1 MFDFDRNYKCLY
13 SWMEGVHSQ
22 GKTPWIYEK
31 LVRWAGPTSSPS
43 PYLHALFFSH
53 ASMSGIKKKYPLF
66 LVNILECEYEFY
78 IQTNLNLTLN
88 IYT

>member
-1 MFDFDRNYKCLY
+1 MIDFDRNYKCLY
-13 SWMEGVHSQ
+13 SWMEGVDSQ

-43 PYLHALFFSH
+43 PFLHALFFSH
-53 ASMSGIKKKYPLF
+53 ASMSGIHFF
-66 LVNILECEYEFY
+66 LVNILECKYEFY
-78 IQTNLNLTLN
+78 IQINLNLTLN